1 MQTQRAY
8 ILTIDKPI
16 SREYAQ
22 HASASCDEI
31 GLNWEYF
38 EGWCDI
44 PGVLAWARS
53 GINLRINE
61 GRPIKLPPADLDY
74 PPNPNLPMGEKAE
87 CCTVGHAAI
96 WKKIAEGEE
105 DVGIVLEH
113 DAIMLHSV
121 DIEIPE
127 NNMVVLGYKLDKP
140 NRYDHLTAG
149 PAVRLV
155 PIRGHEGAHAYA
167 MTKKTAQ
174 ILIDEIETGG
184 RLGCVDNAY
193 FILNQRRTK
202 VPLCIADPTPALGW
216 LRAST
221 IWQES
226 AHVNYEFLDSFKQ
239 NYK

>member
-1 MQTQRAY
+1 MQTIKSY

-16 SREYAQ
+16 SREYAKIT
-22 HASASCDEI
+22 AESCDRVGI
-31 GLNWEYF
+31 PWEYF

-53 GINLRINE
+53 GINLTINE
-61 GRPIKLPPADLDY
+61 GRPIQLPHPDSYFKPD
-74 PPNPNLPMGEKAE
+74 PNLHAGEKAE

-96 WKKIAEGEE
+96 WQKIAEGKE

-113 DAIMLHSV
+113 DAIMLQNI
-121 DIEIPE
+121 DIDIPE
-127 NNMVVLGYKLDKP
+127 NRIVVLGYKLP
-140 NRYDHLTAG
+140 NPERYDHIQAG
-149 PAVRLV
+149 PPARFVDIL
-155 PIRGHEGAHAYA
+155 GHEGAHAYA

-174 ILIDEIETGG
+174 ILIEEIETRG

-202 VPLCIADPTPALGW
+202 VPLCIADPTPAMGW
-216 LRAST
+216 LREST
-221 IWQES
+221 IWGGS
-226 AHVNYEFLDSFKQ
+226 AYRNYEFIDSFKQ